1 MPFDGLSKSTI
12 VDITEDSSEESED
25 EDVSYIPSMNL
36 EDHCYEEDVDQN
48 SDDNI
53 MCGWEDAIICKEYL
67 IFQYFYFAYIYLF
80 AIDWC
85 FLIIELFSGAVTG
98 YMY

>member
-1 MPFDGLSKSTI
+1 MDKNLFYAVFFGIRISFLWKQFGSQKKNIPRVVFTNFSQHMPFDGLSKSTI

-53 MCGWEDAIICKEYL
+53 MCG
-67 IFQYFYFAYIYLF
+67 
-80 AIDWC
+80 
-85 FLIIELFSGAVTG
+85 
-98 YMY
+98 